1 MLPTEDFQNNKPM
14 LPLSSSAT
22 AVIVTILCTYSIAR
36 VSRSKSEARA
46 SYNKLSRWYDAL
58 AEQSE
63 KKFRDVGLC
72 KLKAIAGE
80 HLLEIGCGT
89 GHGIL
94 ALAQEVDNSGRVYG
108 LDLSEGMLGITRAR
122 AEKAGLSQRVTLIW
136 GDGAKLPFRANCFD
150 AIFMSFT
157 LELFDTPEI
166 PHVLQGCQ
174 QVLRPGGRIS
184 VVAMSKKKK
193 ANWATRLY
201 EWAHRQFPKYVD
213 CRPIFVQQSLAESGF
228 QITETTEMSM
238 WELPVVV
245 VLAQKAV

>member
-1 MLPTEDFQNNKPM
+1 MLPSEDFQNTKFT
-14 LPLSSSAT
+14 LPLSSGAT
-22 AVIVTILCTYSIAR
+22 AVIVTILCTCSIAR

-46 SYNKLSRWYDAL
+46 SYNKLSRWYDVL

-63 KKFRDVGLC
+63 KKFRDIGLR
-72 KLKAIAGE
+72 KLKTTAGE

-94 ALAQEVDNSGRVYG
+94 ALAQAVGNSGRVYG
-108 LDLSEGMLGITRAR
+108 LDLSEGMLNITRAKI
-122 AEKAGLSQRVTLIW
+122 EKADLSQRVTLIW
-136 GDGAKLPFRANCFD
+136 GDGAKLPFQANCFD

-174 QVLRPGGRIS
+174 QVLRPGGRIC
-184 VVAMSKKKK
+184 VVAMSKKGN
-193 ANWATRLY
+193 ANLATRLY

-213 CRPIFVQQSLAESGF
+213 CRPIFVQQSLVENDF
-228 QITETTEMSM
+228 QIAEEIEMSM
-238 WELPVVV
+238 WGLPVAI
-245 VLAQKAV
+245 VLAKKAI